1 MDRLGPEMAAGLCT
15 WGECHREVRVL
26 HDARSQNAQRQLRRI
41 SERRAVAVACDGCR
55 AGDHKAAADCYQL
68 AVDKKPDFT
77 DAMLNLGH
85 ALKAVGKE
93 EEAKQMWS
101 KAVTVD
107 PELAG
112 KYFH

>member
-1 MDRLGPEMAAGLCT
+1 MIAQGERSIELSYNLGLLLQAAG
-15 WGECHREVRVL
+15 E
-26 HDARSQNAQRQLRRI
+26 
-41 SERRAVAVACDGCR
+41 
-55 AGDHKAAADCYQL
+55 HKAAAECYQL

-93 EEAKQMWS
+93 DEAKKMWS

>member
-1 MDRLGPEMAAGLCT
+1 MRRAFHRHALHRSQPPLLLQAAG
-15 WGECHREVRVL
+15 EN
-26 HDARSQNAQRQLRRI
+26 Q
-41 SERRAVAVACDGCR
+41 
-55 AGDHKAAADCYQL
+55 AAAECYQL

-85 ALKAVGKE
+85 ALKAAGKE
-93 EEAKQMWS
+93 EEAKQVWS